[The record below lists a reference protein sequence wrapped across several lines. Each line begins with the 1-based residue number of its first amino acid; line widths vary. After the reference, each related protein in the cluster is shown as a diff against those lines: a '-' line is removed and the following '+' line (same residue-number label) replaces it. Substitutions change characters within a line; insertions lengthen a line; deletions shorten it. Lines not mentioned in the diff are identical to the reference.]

1 MEKETA
7 SIKEQIKVVV
17 QEGVKAASAALERND
32 INTATKIYKELIK
45 TAPNESEVHN
55 GLGVVSAAMGDLSG
69 AISFFK
75 AGNEESSL

>member
-32 INTATKIYKELIK
+32 INTATKIYKELLK
-45 TAPNESEVHN
+45 TAPNESEVH
-55 GLGVVSAAMGDLSG
+55 
-69 AISFFK
+69 K
-75 AGNEESSL
+75 